1 MYCNM
6 QDPIVDKDGFNDSY
20 VVLFRELRVD
30 CREIDEESLKVLF
43 EKFEKAKSEGSVIN
57 SCPAVKIE
65 LNEKTIE
72 EIRKR
77 R

>member
-1 MYCNM
+1 M
-6 QDPIVDKDGFNDSY
+6 QDPVVDKDGFNDSY

-43 EKFEKAKSEGSVIN
+43 EKAKSEGSVIN
-57 SCPAVKIE
+57 SCPAVKFE
-65 LNEKTIE
+65 LSEKTIE

-77 R
+77 RRNG